1 MWGLNDNSCIMKPM
15 TQHNIPIQ
23 SLRDRVSQAAA
34 LPAFVHQDWYVRF
47 HLKIVETIAL
57 ELCDVYSEANRQ
69 KVHELVWLHDVEK
82 IADVRKK
89 DDTALTATRA
99 VMAELGYPTDYI
111 DELSADINTINAK
124 QDIGSESI
132 EVQIISSADGAA
144 HLVGPFYGIYWHE
157 NPSMSIQDIL
167 SSNRVKLAKDWS
179 KKITLPEVRK
189 AFERRY
195 AMQVELNTGEI
206 PTSFLSEAETS

>member
-1 MWGLNDNSCIMKPM
+1 M
-15 TQHNIPIQ
+15 
-23 SLRDRVSQAAA
+23 VQAAT
-34 LPAFVHQDWYVRF
+34 LPTFVHQDWYVPF
-47 HLKIVETIAL
+47 HLEIVETIAL

-99 VMAELGYPTDYI
+99 LMTELGYPADYI

-124 QDIGSESI
+124 HDIASESI

-157 NPSMSIQDIL
+157 NQSMSIQDIL
-167 SSNRVKLAKDWS
+167 CSNKVKLAKDWS

-195 AMQVELNTGEI
+195 ALQVEFNTGKI
-206 PTSFLSEAETS
+206 PKSFLSEAETP